1 MLYSNIPIAYQN
13 GLKLIPPH
21 IKAKTFDTG
30 QMKFFIKNSFI
41 KCDQIRRKLQILF
54 FVQCDLSQ
62 VIYVPKPVYR
72 LSKKA
77 TSTRVEA
84 DKKTLSDD
92 HIMWPLP

>member
-1 MLYSNIPIAYQN
+1 
-13 GLKLIPPH
+13 
-21 IKAKTFDTG
+21 
-30 QMKFFIKNSFI
+30 MKFFIKNSFI
-41 KCDQIRRKLQILF
+41 KCDQIRRKLQIWF

-62 VIYVPKPVYR
+62 VIYVAKSIYR
-72 LSKKA
+72 LSKKT